1 MLVGFCAGAANTA
14 RRDDGGQPRRA
25 GHGGGRRGQW
35 QVVTAQCLHGLRSTR
50 TCTGVRQF
58 VVRGITLTAQSFGI
72 LASGAQL
79 GGYVEVS
86 GRVAYAPQQAWIMNA
101 TVKVRHM

>member
-1 MLVGFCAGAANTA
+1 
-14 RRDDGGQPRRA
+14 
-25 GHGGGRRGQW
+25 
-35 QVVTAQCLHGLRSTR
+35 
-50 TCTGVRQF
+50 VRQF